1 VAELASVA
9 SIAPTP
15 GASREPGQEAEA
27 GPVPLTPSLHN
38 YSSDTRQHSRGGIE
52 CVSFDAREPIDTG
65 LLEDALHPVLARHDA
80 LRLRFAPGPSG
91 KQARTVLHE
100 DHRLV
105 ETIHL
110 EGLSES
116 AQQAVVAKVTAA
128 MRGGIDLEEGPLVR
142 LVLLKRGTCQPDHL
156 VLFVHHV
163 AFDAYS
169 EAIILEDL
177 EAAYRCLVHGQP
189 SRWPVT
195 TTSFR
200 RWAEHLKKH
209 AQLKTTE
216 EQLDSWL
223 QAPWPQARRL
233 PIYRLGIAHPT
244 GRVRTMKGT
253 LESGPT
259 RTLLRDVPRVLDA
272 QARDVLVAALAQA
285 LAGWTESRSVLIGL
299 ISHGRE
305 PLSSDVDVSRTVG
318 WFTSSC
324 PILIEVTGTNAAD
337 LLPSVREQVHKAGA
351 RSLRYDL
358 LRR

>member
-52 CVSFDAREPIDTG
+52 CVSFDAREPIDAR
-65 LLEDALHPVLARHDA
+65 LLEDALHAVVARHDA

-110 EGLSES
+110 DGLSES
-116 AQQAVVAKVTAA
+116 ARQAVVAEVKAA
-128 MRGGIDLEEGPLVR
+128 MRGGIDLEEGPLVP
-142 LVLLKRGTCQPDHL
+142 LVLLKGGTCQPDHV

-177 EAAYRCLVHGQP
+177 EAAYRCLVYGQP
-189 SRWPVT
+189 PRWPVT

-200 RWAEHLKKH
+200 RWAEHLKEQ
-209 AQLKTTE
+209 AQAKTTQE
-216 EQLDSWL
+216 ELDSWL
-223 QAPWPQARRL
+223 RAPWTRSRRL
-233 PIYRLGIAHPT
+233 RIDR
-244 GRVRTMKGT
+244 
-253 LESGPT
+253 
-259 RTLLRDVPRVLDA
+259 
-272 QARDVLVAALAQA
+272 
-285 LAGWTESRSVLIGL
+285 
-299 ISHGRE
+299 
-305 PLSSDVDVSRTVG
+305 
-318 WFTSSC
+318 
-324 PILIEVTGTNAAD
+324 
-337 LLPSVREQVHKAGA
+337 
-351 RSLRYDL
+351 
-358 LRR
+358 